1 MQPYHLTSS
10 VNHKHCILN
19 VTGPE
24 EMVLST
30 QIYLANHIMV
40 SISYSV
46 RASYSASV
54 SFIEIPMECCM

>member
-1 MQPYHLTSS
+1 MQPCHLTSS

-24 EMVLST
+24 EMALST

-40 SISYSV
+40 PISYSV
-46 RASYSASV
+46 RATQLL
-54 SFIEIPMECCM
+54 

>member
-1 MQPYHLTSS
+1 MQPCYLTSS

-24 EMVLST
+24 EKALST

-40 SISYSV
+40 PISYSV
-46 RASYSASV
+46 HAT
-54 SFIEIPMECCM
+54 